1 MKVGFNVLG
10 KYGIISWVG
19 FKGFREGGVLS
30 YGDIVKVSRVS
41 GKVLG
46 IDGNVFWELVVLIGI
61 APPDPWYL

>member
-1 MKVGFNVLG
+1 M
-10 KYGIISWVG
+10 
-19 FKGFREGGVLS
+19 LS

-61 APPDPWYL
+61 APPDP